1 MNKLKKIRNRIYNA
15 ISSFM
20 ALTFLTMSVFAEGN
34 IANSV
39 IATGTKKLIADV
51 SSWLT
56 SIVADNAKNTY
67 TFIVNESEMRKQKE
81 QLLQSNEYRWAQA
94 IDDLTLFKNILGEK
108 NQLIADLYRE
118 KSELE
123 EANKELDEVI
133 KTQAKQIEEL
143 NAKLNPDKHVHSQ
156 EQGMYPTL

>member
-1 MNKLKKIRNRIYNA
+1 MNKLKKIRNRIYSA

-56 SIVADNAKNTY
+56 GIAIAVTAVVCVYLFIRRAMSDEQDKKQWDNRLKIT
-67 TFIVNESEMRKQKE
+67 TVSGIG
-81 QLLQSNEYRWAQA
+81 A
-94 IDDLTLFKNILGEK
+94 ITATALIGVIAGYFK
-108 NQLIADLYRE
+108 
-118 KSELE
+118 
-123 EANKELDEVI
+123 
-133 KTQAKQIEEL
+133 
-143 NAKLNPDKHVHSQ
+143 
-156 EQGMYPTL
+156 

>member
-20 ALTFLTMSVFAEGN
+20 AVAFLTMSVFAEGN

-56 SIVADNAKNTY
+56 GIAIAVTGVVCVALFITRGLSDEQDKKTWDKRIKTTIVSGILAITITSIVG
-67 TFIVNESEMRKQKE
+67 IVAS
-81 QLLQSNEYRWAQA
+81 Y
-94 IDDLTLFKNILGEK
+94 FG
-108 NQLIADLYRE
+108 
-118 KSELE
+118 
-123 EANKELDEVI
+123 
-133 KTQAKQIEEL
+133 
-143 NAKLNPDKHVHSQ
+143 
-156 EQGMYPTL
+156 G

>member
-56 SIVADNAKNTY
+56 SIAITVTAVVCVYLFVRRAMSDEQDKKQWDNRLKITAVSG
-67 TFIVNESEMRKQKE
+67 IG
-81 QLLQSNEYRWAQA
+81 A
-94 IDDLTLFKNILGEK
+94 ITVTALIGVIAGYFK
-108 NQLIADLYRE
+108 
-118 KSELE
+118 
-123 EANKELDEVI
+123 
-133 KTQAKQIEEL
+133 
-143 NAKLNPDKHVHSQ
+143 
-156 EQGMYPTL
+156 

>member
-20 ALTFLTMSVFAEGN
+20 AVAFLTMSVFAEGN

-56 SIVADNAKNTY
+56 GIAIAVTALVCVYLFIRRAMSDEQDKKQWDNRLKITAVSG
-67 TFIVNESEMRKQKE
+67 IG
-81 QLLQSNEYRWAQA
+81 A
-94 IDDLTLFKNILGEK
+94 ITATALIGVIAGYFK
-108 NQLIADLYRE
+108 
-118 KSELE
+118 
-123 EANKELDEVI
+123 
-133 KTQAKQIEEL
+133 
-143 NAKLNPDKHVHSQ
+143 
-156 EQGMYPTL
+156 

>member
-20 ALTFLTMSVFAEGN
+20 AVAFLTMSVFAEGN

-56 SIVADNAKNTY
+56 GIAITVTAVVCVGL
-67 TFIVNESEMRKQKE
+67 FIARGLS
-81 QLLQSNEYRWAQA
+81 
-94 IDDLTLFKNILGEK
+94 DDQDKK
-108 NQLIADLYRE
+108 MWDKR
-118 KSELE
+118 
-123 EANKELDEVI
+123 I
-133 KTQAKQIEEL
+133 KTTIVSGILAITITSLIGVIAGYFK
-143 NAKLNPDKHVHSQ
+143 
-156 EQGMYPTL
+156 

>member
-20 ALTFLTMSVFAEGN
+20 AMTFLTMSVFAEGN

-56 SIVADNAKNTY
+56 SIAITVTAVVCVYLFVRRAMSDEQDKKQWDNRLKITAVSG
-67 TFIVNESEMRKQKE
+67 IG
-81 QLLQSNEYRWAQA
+81 A
-94 IDDLTLFKNILGEK
+94 ITATALIGVIAGYFK
-108 NQLIADLYRE
+108 
-118 KSELE
+118 
-123 EANKELDEVI
+123 
-133 KTQAKQIEEL
+133 
-143 NAKLNPDKHVHSQ
+143 
-156 EQGMYPTL
+156 

>member
-20 ALTFLTMSVFAEGN
+20 AVTFLTMSVFAEGN

-56 SIVADNAKNTY
+56 GIAIAVTALVCVYLFIRRAMSDEQDKKQWDNRLKITAVSG
-67 TFIVNESEMRKQKE
+67 IG
-81 QLLQSNEYRWAQA
+81 A
-94 IDDLTLFKNILGEK
+94 ITATALIGVIAGYFK
-108 NQLIADLYRE
+108 
-118 KSELE
+118 
-123 EANKELDEVI
+123 
-133 KTQAKQIEEL
+133 
-143 NAKLNPDKHVHSQ
+143 
-156 EQGMYPTL
+156 

>member
-20 ALTFLTMSVFAEGN
+20 AVTFLTMSVFAEGN

-56 SIVADNAKNTY
+56 SIAITVTAVVCVYLFVRRAMSDEQDKKQWDNRLKITAVSG
-67 TFIVNESEMRKQKE
+67 IG
-81 QLLQSNEYRWAQA
+81 A
-94 IDDLTLFKNILGEK
+94 ITATAPIGV
-108 NQLIADLYRE
+108 IASYF
-118 KSELE
+118 
-123 EANKELDEVI
+123 
-133 KTQAKQIEEL
+133 
-143 NAKLNPDKHVHSQ
+143 
-156 EQGMYPTL
+156 GG

>member
-56 SIVADNAKNTY
+56 GIAIAVTALVCVYLFIRRAMSDEQDKKQWDNRLKITAVSG
-67 TFIVNESEMRKQKE
+67 IG
-81 QLLQSNEYRWAQA
+81 A
-94 IDDLTLFKNILGEK
+94 ITATALIGVIAGYFK
-108 NQLIADLYRE
+108 
-118 KSELE
+118 
-123 EANKELDEVI
+123 
-133 KTQAKQIEEL
+133 
-143 NAKLNPDKHVHSQ
+143 
-156 EQGMYPTL
+156 

>member
-1 MNKLKKIRNRIYNA
+1 MNKLKKIRNRIYSA

-56 SIVADNAKNTY
+56 GIAIAVTAVVCVYLFIRRAMSDEQDKKQWDNRLKITAVSG
-67 TFIVNESEMRKQKE
+67 IG
-81 QLLQSNEYRWAQA
+81 A
-94 IDDLTLFKNILGEK
+94 ITATA
-108 NQLIADLYRE
+108 LIG
-118 KSELE
+118 
-123 EANKELDEVI
+123 VI
-133 KTQAKQIEEL
+133 T
-143 NAKLNPDKHVHSQ
+143 SYF
-156 EQGMYPTL
+156 GG